1 MFFFLLYSG
10 LQGLQFC
17 SGLLATYQATVDI
30 KFMRPPVFL
39 SPQHF
44 FLKLL
49 LHWIPNFYIRNAQ
62 NIRWSSA
69 IAEYTWT
76 SSTINLCCGILCST
90 DLWFFPVSFFFFCF
104 WNAWDTFLTDSSTTV
119 NGKQSRRISRKSP
132 LTWNSK
138 NSDFKPHQPRLKS
151 TAPSIHWLQ
160 VMSTVSYL
168 DSWTKLFW
176 SSLRIHSCGPSVPRR
191 LISINV

>member
-90 DLWFFPVSFFFFCF
+90 DLWFFP
-104 WNAWDTFLTDSSTTV
+104 
-119 NGKQSRRISRKSP
+119 
-132 LTWNSK
+132 
-138 NSDFKPHQPRLKS
+138 HQPRLKS

-191 LISINV
+191 LISACSPAQRRSHACLLQAVY